1 MAVGNFGLGL
11 GETNVSPDYTVLD
24 SDVLV
29 VGAGGAGCSAAIVAS
44 DAGAH
49 VTLLDKGRLGLTGS
63 TFDPFTWGKGI
74 TVAAR
79 GFNPSD
85 DPEVHYRLA
94 IEAARGLANPVL
106 ARIVAYEAP
115 ARFREL
121 LDAGFPFRANQLG
134 ACFGKGMIGA
144 VINQPDLARAFRREI
159 ERRPIRLLEGTMA
172 AGLLGEKGRCTGV
185 VAATRSGEVIA
196 FRAKAVILVT
206 GGAST
211 IFRYNFNAAPLTGD
225 GQIMALEAGATLTN
239 LEFYQAILGTT
250 HPARV
255 FFPQWFLGGVPPMR
269 NAAGRAFLPDY
280 LAPGADPD
288 QLVLDRSFHGPF
300 TSSRPTGRVDIAI
313 YGEILAGRGTAAAGD
328 ERRLAGVWCDF
339 AALPE
344 EQRRELDER
353 RGRPALAWLRARRMD
368 LEAGPV
374 PIAPFAHAFNGGIV
388 IDEHGQTA
396 VPGLYACGEVA
407 AGPHGAN
414 RVGGHMAAVL
424 LVFGARAGKHA
435 ARAAMASPLPALDRE
450 GLQKVSAQ
458 IEKLRGAA
466 GEARPHAVRR
476 AIQTAMSP
484 VMIGKDA
491 AGLEQALAALKRIRE
506 EHLPRV
512 GVQSPYDVGE
522 ALGLMNLL
530 ETATLVARSALLR
543 KESRGPHYRTD
554 FPAEGGA
561 AFERNLVWRW
571 EEKGYDP
578 SWASQIGPQRAASE
592 NAPSAARWH

>member
-1 MAVGNFGLGL
+1 M
-11 GETNVSPDYTVLD
+11 SPNYTVLD
-24 SDVLV
+24 SDILV
-29 VGAGGAGCSAAIVAS
+29 IGAGGTGCSAAMAAA
-44 DAGAH
+44 DAGAR

-94 IEAARGLANPVL
+94 IEAARGLANPTLV
-106 ARIVAYEAP
+106 RIVAEEAP

-121 LDAGFPFRANQLG
+121 LDAGFPFRVNQLG

-159 ERRPIRLLEGTMA
+159 ARSPIRLLEGAMA
-172 AGLLGEKGRCTGV
+172 AGLLRERGRCSGA
-185 VAATRSGEVIA
+185 VALTRSGELIA
-196 FRAKAVILVT
+196 FLAKAVILAT

-211 IFRYNFNAAPLTGD
+211 IFRYNFNASALTGD
-225 GQIMALEAGATLTN
+225 GQIMALEAGAALTN

-255 FFPQWFLGGVPPMR
+255 FFPQWFLAGVPPMR
-269 NAAGRAFLPDY
+269 NAAGHAFLPDY
-280 LAPGADPD
+280 LPPGADAD

-300 TSSRPTGRVDIAI
+300 TSSRPTGRVDLAI
-313 YGEILAGRGTAAAGD
+313 YGEILAGRGTAAPGD
-328 ERRLAGVWCDF
+328 ERRLAGIWCDF

-344 EQRRELDER
+344 EQRRELDDR
-353 RGRPALAWLRARRMD
+353 VGRPALAWLRARRMD

-388 IDEHGQTA
+388 IDKHGQTG

-435 ARAAMASPLPALDRE
+435 ARAAMASPLPELDRDS
-450 GLQKVSAQ
+450 LQRASAR
-458 IEKLRGAA
+458 IAELRGAT
-466 GEARPHAVRR
+466 GKMRPHAVRR
-476 AIQTAMSP
+476 ALQMAMSP
-484 VMIGKDA
+484 VMIAKDA
-491 AGLEQALAALKRIRE
+491 ASLEQALAALRHIRE
-506 EHLPRV
+506 EQLPHA
-512 GVQSPYDVGE
+512 GVHSPYDLGE
-522 ALGLMNLL
+522 ALGVMNLL
-530 ETATLVARSALLR
+530 ETAALVARSALLR
-543 KESRGPHYRTD
+543 RESRGPHYRTD
-554 FPAEGGA
+554 FPTEGGD
-561 AFERNLVWRW
+561 AFERKLVWRW
-571 EEKGYDP
+571 EEKRCEP
-578 SWASQIGPQRAASE
+578 SWAPP
-592 NAPSAARWH
+592 N

>member
-1 MAVGNFGLGL
+1 MGHFSGVLGALAVGNFGLGL
-11 GETNVSPDYTVLD
+11 GEANVSPDYTVLD

-29 VGAGGAGCSAAIVAS
+29 GGAGGAGCCAAIVAS

-85 DPEVHYRLA
+85 DPEVHYRLV
-94 IEAARGLANPVL
+94 IEAARGLANPIL

-196 FRAKAVILVT
+196 FRAKAVILAT

-211 IFRYNFNAAPLTGD
+211 IFRYNFNAPALTGD
-225 GQIMALEAGATLTN
+225 GQIMALEAGAALTN

-269 NAAGRAFLPDY
+269 NAAGRAFLRDY
-280 LAPGADPD
+280 LALGADPD

-353 RGRPALAWLRARRMD
+353 GPGEWTLR
-368 LEAGPV
+368 
-374 PIAPFAHAFNGGIV
+374 
-388 IDEHGQTA
+388 
-396 VPGLYACGEVA
+396 
-407 AGPHGAN
+407 
-414 RVGGHMAAVL
+414 
-424 LVFGARAGKHA
+424 
-435 ARAAMASPLPALDRE
+435 
-450 GLQKVSAQ
+450 
-458 IEKLRGAA
+458 
-466 GEARPHAVRR
+466 
-476 AIQTAMSP
+476 
-484 VMIGKDA
+484 
-491 AGLEQALAALKRIRE
+491 
-506 EHLPRV
+506 
-512 GVQSPYDVGE
+512 
-522 ALGLMNLL
+522 
-530 ETATLVARSALLR
+530 
-543 KESRGPHYRTD
+543 RGPRPLRRLLT
-554 FPAEGGA
+554 
-561 AFERNLVWRW
+561 R
-571 EEKGYDP
+571 
-578 SWASQIGPQRAASE
+578 STAASSLTSTGRRPCP
-592 NAPSAARWH
+592 ACTRAARWPRGRTARTGSAATWLRCCWSSAREPGSTPRVQPWHCPCPRWIGKACRGCRRRSKNCAARPARRGRTPCAGPSRRP